1 MLVAPHSMILGTGCS
16 VPEKILT
23 NADLERIVDTSDRW
37 ITERTGIKQRHV
49 AEPGTPL
56 SQIAVNAARQALENA
71 DTRPEEIDMIILGTV
86 TGDMMF
92 PATACILQEMLGA
105 KNASAFDLSAA
116 CSGFIYGLHL
126 ADSLLRSG
134 GYRRILLVAGEILT
148 CMVNWEDR
156 DTCVLFGDGAGAA
169 VLGPASDGKGV
180 LYSGLGADGSFVPL
194 LYNPGCGSLSPPT
207 EANVRDKL
215 ATIRMEGREVFRH
228 ALTSMGGA
236 MEKAFEATGLQA
248 DDLALLIPHQANLR
262 IIEGLA
268 KRTKIPMDKVYVNVD
283 RYGNTS
289 AASIPIAL
297 DEVLRSGL
305 VREGDRVGLVSFGAG
320 FTWGATILQF

>member
-1 MLVAPHSMILGTGCS
+1 METPHSMILGTGCC

-56 SQIAVNAARQALENA
+56 SEFAVTAARRALENA

-116 CSGFIYGLHL
+116 CSGFIYGMHL

-134 GYRRILLVAGEILT
+134 AYRRILVVAGEILT

-169 VLGPASDGKGV
+169 VLGPSQGGKGI

-194 LYNPGCGSLSPPT
+194 LFNPGCGSLNPPT
-207 EANVRDKL
+207 EANVREKL

-236 MEKAFEATGLQA
+236 LEKAFEATGLQA
-248 DDLALLIPHQANLR
+248 EDLSMLIPHQANLR

-268 KRTKIPMDKVYVNVD
+268 KRAKVPMEKVYVNVD
-283 RYGNTS
+283 RFGNTS
-289 AASIPIAL
+289 AASIPLAL
-297 DEVLRSGL
+297 DEVLRNGSIH
-305 VREGDRVGLVSFGAG
+305 EGDKVGLVTFGAG
-320 FTWGATILQF
+320 FTWGAAILQF